1 MTLSRPQE
9 PQPACFSMSGIPAL
23 DRDSGC
29 LPVHAVFEGPFCPWP
44 GARESTSTKVSIGP
58 DAAPWDM
65 VDEWGVQSFP
75 ASDPPANW

>member
-1 MTLSRPQE
+1 MSPARPQV
-9 PQPACFSMSGIPAL
+9 PQPAWSAIFGDLVL

-29 LPVHAVFEGPFCPWP
+29 LPVRAISEGSSCPWP
-44 GARESTSTKVSIGP
+44 QAGESKSATVSNGADP
-58 DAAPWDM
+58 APWDM